1 MTGHDVYLLS
11 PEISLVGLALLV
23 MGLDLVVRRKGL
35 LTLVA
40 VAGLALPLA
49 LSIVLWVDVS
59 SETDGRMVGVLG
71 ALTVDKFA
79 LFFKFLI
86 LGVTGLLLTASVDY
100 ARRLPGLR
108 GEFIGL
114 ILLSATGMTLLAS
127 ATELITIYVAL
138 ELTALPLIALST
150 FRMTPQS
157 GEAGLK
163 FLVLSGVSSAL
174 LLYGM
179 VLVYGLTGSTYLEEI
194 GRAVATPLDASL
206 PFGSMAL
213 LMGVILIVAGF
224 GFKIAAAPFH
234 MWAPDVYQ
242 GAPTPVVA
250 FLSVAS
256 KAAGFAILMRVFYT
270 AFPAL
275 DLDWSMLFAILA
287 VVSMTLGNLM
297 AMVQSNIKRLLAY
310 STVAHAGY
318 MLVGLAAVASRI
330 QGDGISRRAGKS
342 AFLSSRVRRY
352 EPRRVLRGDGRRQQA
367 GQSRD
372 RRLRGPV
379 ATVAVPGGSVGLF
392 PDIPDWHSAHGVVHR
407 QDIPV
412 YVGGAERVGVAGGGG
427 RHQQR
432 TFSLL
437 LPAGGT
443 ADVHGRTQRREE
455 DQRFGVLWVGAGDQ
469 RGGGAGVG
477 GCAQADNVAHRR
489 GSATAYRLKRAG
501 VPSLRAAE
509 FLEGRLVVL
518 RRIQV

>member
-86 LGVTGLLLTASVDY
+86 VGVTGLLLAASVDY
-100 ARRLPGLR
+100 ARLPGLR

-127 ATELITIYVAL
+127 ATELITIYVSL
-138 ELTALPLIALST
+138 ELTALPLIALAT
-150 FRMTPQS
+150 FRMTPRS

-275 DLDWSMLFAILA
+275 DLDWSMLFAVLA
-287 VVSMTLGNLM
+287 VISMTLGNLM

-330 QGDGISRRAGKS
+330 QGDGIPAGPGSLLFYLAAYAVTNLAAFFVVMVVANKLDSREIDDYSGLSRRTPFLAGAL
-342 AFLSSRVRRY
+342 AFSLISLIGI
-352 EPRRVLRGDGRRQQA
+352 P
-367 GQSRD
+367 
-372 RRLRGPV
+372 P
-379 ATVAVPGGSVGLF
+379 TGLF
-392 PDIPDWHSAHGVVHR
+392 IGKIFLFTSAVQSGLAWLAVAGVINSVLSA
-407 QDIPV
+407 
-412 YVGGAERVGVAGGGG
+412 YYYLRVVRLMYTGEPSDEKKISVSVSFGLALAISAAAVLALGVAP
-427 RHQQR
+427 RLI
-432 TFSLL
+432 TWL
-437 LPAGGT
+437 T
-443 ADVHGRTQRREE
+443 D
-455 DQRFGVLWVGAGDQ
+455 GAARPLIG
-469 RGGGAGVG
+469 
-477 GCAQADNVAHRR
+477 
-489 GSATAYRLKRAG
+489 
-501 VPSLRAAE
+501 
-509 FLEGRLVVL
+509 
-518 RRIQV
+518 

>member
-86 LGVTGLLLTASVDY
+86 LGVTGLVFAASVDY

-138 ELTALPLIALST
+138 ELTALPLIALAT
-150 FRMTPQS
+150 FRMTPRS

-275 DLDWSMLFAILA
+275 ALDWSMLFAILA

-330 QGDGISRRAGKS
+330 QGDGISAGPGSLLFYLAAYAVTNLAAFFVVMVVANKLDSREIDDYAGLSRRSPFLAGAL
-342 AFLSSRVRRY
+342 AFSLISLIGI
-352 EPRRVLRGDGRRQQA
+352 P
-367 GQSRD
+367 
-372 RRLRGPV
+372 P
-379 ATVAVPGGSVGLF
+379 TGLF
-392 PDIPDWHSAHGVVHR
+392 IGKIFLFTSAVQSGLAWLAVAGVINSVLSA
-407 QDIPV
+407 
-412 YVGGAERVGVAGGGG
+412 YYYLRVVRLMYMGEPSDEKKISVSASFGLALAISAAAVLALGVAP
-427 RHQQR
+427 RLI
-432 TFSLL
+432 TWL
-437 LPAGGT
+437 T
-443 ADVHGRTQRREE
+443 D
-455 DQRFGVLWVGAGDQ
+455 GAARPLIG
-469 RGGGAGVG
+469 
-477 GCAQADNVAHRR
+477 
-489 GSATAYRLKRAG
+489 
-501 VPSLRAAE
+501 
-509 FLEGRLVVL
+509 
-518 RRIQV
+518 

>member
-127 ATELITIYVAL
+127 TTELITIYVAL

-256 KAAGFAILMRVFYT
+256 KAAGFAILLRVFYT
-270 AFPAL
+270 AFPAHGPGL
-275 DLDWSMLFAILA
+275 VD
-287 VVSMTLGNLM
+287 
-297 AMVQSNIKRLLAY
+297 
-310 STVAHAGY
+310 TVRSPCSCLHDPGQPNGHGAEQHQEAAGIQHRGPRGVY
-318 MLVGLAAVASRI
+318 ASGPGGGGVEDSGGR
-330 QGDGISRRAGKS
+330 DPRRAGES
-342 AFLSSRVRRY
+342 AFLSSRIRRY
-352 EPRRVLRGDGRRQQA
+352 EPRRVLRGNGCRQQA
-367 GQSRD
+367 GHPRD

-379 ATVAVPGGSVGLF
+379 ATVAVLGGSVGLF
-392 PDIPDWHSAHGVVHR
+392 NLTIL
-407 QDIPV
+407 
-412 YVGGAERVGVAGGGG
+412 AGG
-427 RHQQR
+427 
-432 TFSLL
+432 S
-437 LPAGGT
+437 
-443 ADVHGRTQRREE
+443 ADVHGRAQRREE
-455 DQRFGVLWVGAGDQ
+455 DQRFGVIWVGAGDQ
-469 RGGGAGVG
+469 RGGGSGVG
-477 GCAQADNVAHRR
+477 GCAQADNVANRR
-489 GSATAYRLKRAG
+489 GSAAAHRLKRAG
-501 VPSLRAAE
+501 VP
-509 FLEGRLVVL
+509 FLISG
-518 RRIQV
+518 ISS

>member
-49 LSIVLWVDVS
+49 LSFVLWVDVS
-59 SETDGRMVGVLG
+59 SEADGRLVGVMG
-71 ALTVDKFA
+71 ALSIDKFA

-86 LGVTGLLLTASVDY
+86 VGVMGLLLAASVDY
-100 ARRLPGLR
+100 ARRMPGLR

-114 ILLSATGMTLLAS
+114 ILLSATGMMMLAA
-127 ATELITIYVAL
+127 ATELITLYVAL
-138 ELTALPLIALST
+138 ELSALPMIALTT
-150 FRMTPQS
+150 FRMTSRS

-179 VLVYGLTGSTYLEEI
+179 VVVYGVTGTTYLAEI
-194 GRAVATPLDASL
+194 GAALATPMDAAI
-206 PFGSMAL
+206 PFGSIAL
-213 LMGVILIVAGF
+213 LVGVILIVAGF
-224 GFKIAAAPFH
+224 GFKISAAPFH

-242 GAPTPVVA
+242 GGPTPVVA

-270 AFPAL
+270 AFPSV
-275 DLDWSMLFAILA
+275 DLDWSMLFAVLA

-330 QGDGISRRAGKS
+330 DGDGIAAGPGSLLFYLGAYAVTNLTAFFVVMVVANKLETREIDDYSGLSRRSPFLAFALAFALVSLIGIPPTGLFIGKIFLFTSAVQSGLAWLAIAGVVNSVIS
-342 AFLSSRVRRY
+342 AYYYLRIVRLMY
-352 EPRRVLRGDGRRQQA
+352 MGEPSDGKKLGVSAAFGLALAVSAVSVLALGVAPRLITWITDGAARVLMG
-367 GQSRD
+367 
-372 RRLRGPV
+372 
-379 ATVAVPGGSVGLF
+379 
-392 PDIPDWHSAHGVVHR
+392 
-407 QDIPV
+407 
-412 YVGGAERVGVAGGGG
+412 
-427 RHQQR
+427 
-432 TFSLL
+432 
-437 LPAGGT
+437 
-443 ADVHGRTQRREE
+443 
-455 DQRFGVLWVGAGDQ
+455 
-469 RGGGAGVG
+469 
-477 GCAQADNVAHRR
+477 
-489 GSATAYRLKRAG
+489 
-501 VPSLRAAE
+501 
-509 FLEGRLVVL
+509 
-518 RRIQV
+518 